1 MALIKDGQIA
11 QDTWRALSD
20 EDSVIGNGPIIISF
34 ERWRD
39 SRDALK
45 RHNGPLGIR
54 MKSDQ
59 PPALI
64 ADDIDRFD
72 LIALE
77 FPTLQDGR
85 AFSYARLL
93 RERYGF
99 KGDLRA
105 VGDVYKDQLFFM
117 QRCGFSSFELPAG
130 RDPQDAMGALK
141 TFSFVYA
148 PAADGTAPASRRRG
162 DKPAAG

>member
-1 MALIKDGQIA
+1 MALIKDGRIA
-11 QDTWRALSD
+11 AEDTWRTLSD
-20 EDSVIGNGPIIISF
+20 DQPVIGNGPVIISF

-39 SRDALK
+39 HKDALG

-64 ADDIDRFD
+64 EDDVHRFD

-93 RERYGF
+93 RQRHKF
-99 KGDLRA
+99 KGELRA

-117 QRCGFSSFELPAG
+117 QRCGFNSFELPAG
-130 RDPQDAMGALK
+130 RDPDNALGALK
-141 TFSFVYA
+141 TFSVVYA
-148 PAADGTAPASRRRG
+148 PAADDA
-162 DKPAAG
+162 KPAYQRREKKD